1 MQTDTKTVQT
11 KITYATMTADRMED
25 LHRELDTAIERVK
38 STFGRSCPLMIGG
51 REVRA
56 SSEFDDR
63 SPIDT
68 RILLGRFQS
77 AGREQ
82 VRDAIAA
89 AKAAFP
95 AWSARPWRDRV
106 ALLKKVADTIRDHRF
121 ELSALMGYEAG
132 KNRLECV
139 GDVEESADLI
149 EYYCNEGEKHDGFTT
164 KLGTLG
170 PGEENY
176 SVLRP
181 YGVWAVISPF
191 NFPLALA
198 AGPSGGA
205 LVAGNTVVFKPA
217 SVTPLLGYKL
227 YEMMME
233 AGVPAGVFNFV
244 TGGGST
250 AGQELI
256 DNPDVDGIVF
266 TGSKDVGMHLI
277 RDNASRA
284 VPRPLI
290 IEMGGKNPALVMASA
305 DLDKASNG
313 VMRSAF
319 GAQGQKCSACSRVY
333 VARSVRDEFVRL
345 LVEKTKKIKI
355 GNPLDRDVYL
365 GPVINEDAVK
375 TYERA
380 VAQAKADGGKI
391 LTGGRRITDGELAH
405 GYFVEPTIID
415 GLPTSHPLFS
425 EELFVPIMVVG
436 DVMTLDE
443 AIELANRTEY
453 GLTAGIFSEDDREIQ
468 QFFDRIQAGVTYAN
482 RRAGATTGAWPGIN
496 SFGGWK
502 ASGSTGRGAGVP
514 WHELLAPLPAD
525 AVPRRQPV
533 AAPEVLARPEA
544 AAIADWQQLVVE
556 LSAGSAG
563 LRILLVVLDGSG
575 RPISASDAVLRTET
589 VSDMGNDAAGGGWG

>member
-1 MQTDTKTVQT
+1 MN
-11 KITYATMTADRMED
+11 KITYATMSGDQMDD
-25 LHRELDTAIERVK
+25 LHRELDVAIEKVK
-38 STFGRSCPLMIGG
+38 TGFGKSYPLHIGG

-77 AGREQ
+77 ATREH

-89 AKAAFP
+89 AKAAYP
-95 AWSARPWRDRV
+95 AWSARPWTERV
-106 ALLKKVADTIRDHRF
+106 ALLKKVADGIRARRW

-149 EYYCNEGEKHDGFTT
+149 EYYCNQIAEHDGFETT
-164 KLGTLG
+164 LGTLG
-170 PGEENY
+170 PNEENS

-198 AGPSGGA
+198 AGPAGGA

-217 SVTPLLGYKL
+217 SATPLLGHTL
-227 YEMMME
+227 LEVMVD
-233 AGVPAGVFNFV
+233 AGIPAGVFNFI
-244 TGGGST
+244 TGGGGT

-256 DNPDVDGIVF
+256 DNAGVDGIVF

-277 RDNASRA
+277 RDNATRK

-290 IEMGGKNPALVMASA
+290 IEMGGKNPAIITRKA
-305 DLDKASNG
+305 DLDKATDG

-333 VARSVRDEFVRL
+333 LDKAIRAEFVKL
-345 LVEKTKKIKI
+345 LVEKTKKIRI

-375 TYERA
+375 TYE
-380 VAQAKADGGKI
+380 KAIEMATRDGGTV
-391 LTGGRRITDGELAH
+391 LTGGRRLTGPEFEH
-405 GYFVEPTIID
+405 GHFVEPTLID
-415 GLPTSHPLFS
+415 GLPTSHPLFG
-425 EELFVPIMVVG
+425 EELFVPITVLG
-436 DVMTLDE
+436 DVSSLDD
-443 AIELANRTEY
+443 AIDLANNTEY
-453 GLTAGIFSEDDREIQ
+453 GLTAGIFSEDETEIQ
-468 QFFDRIQAGVTYAN
+468 RFFDRIEAGVTYVN

-502 ASGSTGRGAGVP
+502 ASGSTGRGTGGPYYV
-514 WHELLAPLPAD
+514 
-525 AVPRRQPV
+525 
-533 AAPEVLARPEA
+533 
-544 AAIADWQQLVVE
+544 QQFMREQSRV
-556 LSAGSAG
+556 
-563 LRILLVVLDGSG
+563 RI
-575 RPISASDAVLRTET
+575 R
-589 VSDMGNDAAGGGWG
+589 

>member
-1 MQTDTKTVQT
+1 MATET
-11 KITYATMTADRMED
+11 KITYATMSGDQMQD
-25 LHRELDTAIERVK
+25 LHRELDSAIEQVK
-38 STFGRSCPLMIGG
+38 STFGRSYPLVVNGK
-51 REVRA
+51 EVKA
-56 SSEFDDR
+56 ASEFEDR

-77 AGREQ
+77 GSREQ

-95 AWSARPWRDRV
+95 AWSARPWRERE
-106 ALLKKVADTIRDHRF
+106 ALVKKAADKIRDHRW
-121 ELSALMGYEAG
+121 ELSALMGYEVG

-139 GDVEESADLI
+139 GDVDESADLMD
-149 EYYCNEGEKHDGFTT
+149 YYCVQMEQHEGFTT
-164 KLGTLG
+164 RLETLG
-170 PGEENY
+170 PGEENS

-227 YEMMME
+227 YEMMKE
-233 AGVPAGVFNFV
+233 AGIPDGVFNFV
-244 TGGGST
+244 TGGGGT

-256 DNPDVDGIVF
+256 DNQDIDGIVF
-266 TGSKDVGMHLI
+266 TGSKEVGMKLI
-277 RDNASRA
+277 RDNATRA
-284 VPRPLI
+284 IPRPLI
-290 IEMGGKNPALVMASA
+290 IEMGGKNPALVMKSA
-305 DLDKASNG
+305 DLDKATDG

-333 VARSVRDEFVRL
+333 VTKAVRDEFVRL
-345 LVEKTKKIKI
+345 LVEKTKKIKQ
-355 GNPLDRDVYL
+355 GNPLNRDVYL
-365 GPVINEDAVK
+365 GPVINEEAVK
-375 TYERA
+375 TFERA

-391 LTGGRRITDGELAH
+391 LTGGRRLTDGEFAH

-415 GLPTSHPLFS
+415 GLPTSHPLFR
-425 EELFVPIMVVG
+425 EELFVPITVVG

-443 AIELANRTEY
+443 AIELANGTEY
-453 GLTAGIFSEDDREIQ
+453 GLTAGIFSEDDREIE
-468 QFFDRIQAGVTYAN
+468 QFFNRIQAGVTYAN

-502 ASGSTGRGAGVP
+502 ASGSTGRGTGGPYYV
-514 WHELLAPLPAD
+514 
-525 AVPRRQPV
+525 
-533 AAPEVLARPEA
+533 
-544 AAIADWQQLVVE
+544 QQFMREQSRV
-556 LSAGSAG
+556 
-563 LRILLVVLDGSG
+563 RI
-575 RPISASDAVLRTET
+575 R
-589 VSDMGNDAAGGGWG
+589 

>member
-1 MQTDTKTVQT
+1 MATDAKGART

-25 LHRELDTAIERVK
+25 LHRELDRAIEQVP
-38 STFGRSCPLMIGG
+38 STFGRSYPLVIGG
-51 REVRA
+51 QVVQ
-56 SSEFDDR
+56 SSSDFEDR

-77 AGREQ
+77 ASREQ

-89 AKAAFP
+89 ARSAFP
-95 AWSARPWRDRV
+95 GWSARPWSERV
-106 ALLKKVADTIRDHRF
+106 ALLKQAAEAIRARRW

-149 EYYCNEGEKHDGFTT
+149 EYYCDQVAEHHGFETR
-164 KLGTLG
+164 LGVLG
-170 PGEENY
+170 PGEENT

-198 AGPSGGA
+198 AGPAGGA

-227 YEMMME
+227 AEVMME
-233 AGVPAGVFNFV
+233 SGIPDGVFNFV
-244 TGGGST
+244 TGSGGT
-250 AGQELI
+250 AGQELV
-256 DNPDVDGIVF
+256 DNGGVDGIVF
-266 TGSKDVGMHLI
+266 TGSKDVGMRLI
-277 RDNASRA
+277 RDNAARA

-290 IEMGGKNPALVMASA
+290 IEMGGKNPAIIMRSA
-305 DLDKASNG
+305 DLEKATDG

-333 VARSVRDEFVRL
+333 VSKAIRDEFVRR

-365 GPVINEDAVK
+365 GPVISEEAVK

-380 VAQAKADGGKI
+380 VSQAKADGGAI
-391 LTGGRRITDGELAH
+391 LTGGRRLTTGDLAH
-405 GYFVEPTIID
+405 GYFVEPTVID
-415 GLPTSHPLFS
+415 GLSASHPLFA
-425 EELFVPIMVVG
+425 EELFVPITVVAE
-436 DVMTLDE
+436 VITLEE
-443 AIELANRTEY
+443 AIDLANRTEY
-453 GLTAGIFSEDDREIQ
+453 GLTAGIFSEDEREIA

-502 ASGSTGRGAGVP
+502 ASGSTGRGTGGPYYV
-514 WHELLAPLPAD
+514 
-525 AVPRRQPV
+525 
-533 AAPEVLARPEA
+533 
-544 AAIADWQQLVVE
+544 QQFMREQSRV
-556 LSAGSAG
+556 
-563 LRILLVVLDGSG
+563 RI
-575 RPISASDAVLRTET
+575 R
-589 VSDMGNDAAGGGWG
+589 

>member
-1 MQTDTKTVQT
+1 MTADTKRTQT
-11 KITYATMTADRMED
+11 KITYATMGADRTDD
-25 LHRELDTAIERVK
+25 LHRELDRAIEQVK
-38 STFGRSCPLMIGG
+38 STFGRSYPLVIGG
-51 REVRA
+51 REVR
-56 SSEFDDR
+56 SPGEFEDR

-77 AGREQ
+77 ATREQ
-82 VRDAIAA
+82 VQEAVEAA
-89 AKAAFP
+89 RTAFQ
-95 AWSARPWRDRV
+95 AWSARSWSDRV
-106 ALLKKVADTIRDHRF
+106 SLMKKVADTIRDHRW

-149 EYYCNEGEKHDGFTT
+149 EYYCDQMAGHHGFET

-170 PGEENY
+170 PGEENT

-198 AGPSGGA
+198 AGPAGGA

-227 YEMMME
+227 TEVIME
-233 AGVPAGVFNFV
+233 AGVPPGVFNFV

-250 AGQELI
+250 AGQELV
-256 DNPDVDGIVF
+256 DNAGIDGIVF
-266 TGSKDVGMHLI
+266 TGSKDVGMRLI
-277 RDNASRA
+277 RDNASRP

-290 IEMGGKNPALVMASA
+290 IEMGGKNPAIVMRSA
-305 DLDKASNG
+305 DLEKASDG

-333 VARSVRDEFVRL
+333 VSKPLRDEFVRL

-355 GNPLDRDVYL
+355 GNPLNRDVYL

-380 VAQAKADGGKI
+380 VAQARADGGKI
-391 LTGGRRITDGELAH
+391 LTGGRRLTEGDFAY
-405 GYFVEPTIID
+405 GYFVEPTVID
-415 GLPTSHPLFS
+415 GLPASHPLFN
-425 EELFVPIMVVG
+425 EELFVPITLVA
-436 DVMTLDE
+436 DVLTLDE
-443 AIELANRTEY
+443 AIDLANKTEY
-453 GLTAGIFSEDDREIQ
+453 GLTAGIFSEDEREIE
-468 QFFDRIQAGVTYAN
+468 QFFGRIQAGVTYVN

-502 ASGSTGRGAGVP
+502 ASGSTGRGTGGPYYV
-514 WHELLAPLPAD
+514 
-525 AVPRRQPV
+525 
-533 AAPEVLARPEA
+533 
-544 AAIADWQQLVVE
+544 QQFMREQSRV
-556 LSAGSAG
+556 
-563 LRILLVVLDGSG
+563 RI
-575 RPISASDAVLRTET
+575 R
-589 VSDMGNDAAGGGWG
+589 